1 MSADIIYYSA
11 LEPSVLTYL
20 SVVFIFFN
28 GDSGTLSFTSTFD
41 LVMAIEPRF
50 GRLLVIVDEEGCL
63 VIAIGFEFAV
73 WLDKIWV

>member
-1 MSADIIYYSA
+1 MSADIIYCSA

-20 SVVFIFFN
+20 SVVFIFFS